1 MLNKTKFLDSV
12 YILFLFFSLSFIF
25 LLPNIFIFYII
36 SLSLILYILYRI
48 SYQYLIFRHVMI
60 KKENISLEIELL
72 DNLKREYLAFNDT
85 IESTISKLYRLSF
98 SEEFLEKK
106 IFISKLENEV
116 FLLEKADAAIIY
128 LEKVTAVE
136 TLFYKKLFLA
146 LNRKE

>member
-1 MLNKTKFLDSV
+1 
-12 YILFLFFSLSFIF
+12 
-25 LLPNIFIFYII
+25 
-36 SLSLILYILYRI
+36 
-48 SYQYLIFRHVMI
+48 MI